1 MLNRFKVLSTT
12 EREAVAGK
20 AKAIADQYR
29 YVGIVG
35 ALVLAM
41 DESVQNDSNAA

>member
-1 MLNRFKVLSTT
+1 MLNRLKTLSPT
-12 EREAVAGK
+12 EQEAVATS
-20 AKAIADQYR
+20 ALAIADQYR

-41 DESVQNDSNAA
+41 DERETSTKGGN